1 MTHTTDNPTPS
12 PSTLAGFLTGGYHE
26 DCPTASIARYTAL
39 DEDSRQQRFDEA
51 FGILL
56 DDSINLDDGLGEAGP
71 PDVSPTSWMHTV
83 MGRRAAEMLIRLEA
97 SYLQLISE
105 GALEAAWAVIEAC
118 TGYVAVAVWLQEV
131 QGFPTE
137 PADELGVLE
146 GIVQRV
152 GTMPYRLTTAY
163 AETLPAYEVMACA
176 IEAEAML
183 IDRDDDGRVSV
194 ELDRLRTRTTLRNV
208 DLLLEALDAT
218 TGEIREDIRAAA
230 IRRDFDTLKEVLRV
244 GIGHVYL
251 RLRVEDDG
259 EAEVA

>member
-1 MTHTTDNPTPS
+1 
-12 PSTLAGFLTGGYHE
+12 
-26 DCPTASIARYTAL
+26 
-39 DEDSRQQRFDEA
+39 
-51 FGILL
+51 
-56 DDSINLDDGLGEAGP
+56 
-71 PDVSPTSWMHTV
+71 
-83 MGRRAAEMLIRLEA
+83 
-97 SYLQLISE
+97 
-105 GALEAAWAVIEAC
+105 
-118 TGYVAVAVWLQEV
+118 V

-176 IEAEAML
+176 IEAEALL

-244 GIGHVYL
+244 GIGLVYL